1 MLSALVKL
9 LNSNGN
15 VVKILVKIYAPI
27 VLFHAHLGITKHFCG
42 IQLLSWEKVQNVI
55 TFQKVIEELKLNEI
69 LEDFTMHNDAIPANS
84 NTCSTKWLLSKCVL
98 NVIKNYAAT
107 TKRHCQHVSCIN
119 LHGKSSE
126 NGNQLLEYCY
136 APGDT
141 LLMTFIRRMALR
153 AHSLCMKNYRMG

>member
-107 TKRHCQHVSCIN
+107 TK
-119 LHGKSSE
+119 
-126 NGNQLLEYCY
+126 
-136 APGDT
+136 P
-141 LLMTFIRRMALR
+141 
-153 AHSLCMKNYRMG
+153 HSLSACFMYQFTWKIEWKWQSVAWILLCARRHSCNDIYTADGS